1 MKPADVDVDLLWRL
15 FERFVA
21 ADTGARVGENRI
33 APHDERIVTFAHEV
47 AEPALA
53 EMGGNVRLDELN
65 NVVCTFGPLRGTEL
79 LFVAYPALH
88 HGNEMTDPLRAR
100 RAGEGEEV
108 RWIGLGAGQSKGA
121 LAAVCAAIELLRRHG
136 VDLDGRIAVAV
147 SSEGG
152 SSHTSARVLYRGL
165 DPLPAGAVL
174 VVGTEN
180 RISLGNR
187 GRVDV
192 VVEIHGRSTHSSS
205 PWLGENP
212 IPYVSDV
219 QALLADLDLGG
230 ETHPDLGPR
239 ALVPYKL
246 ECGPV
251 APHTIPEWCRL
262 VLDRRTLPGDA
273 EDAVLGQVARALDG
287 LPVTV
292 SAGPVMHPALVT
304 EEDTVVRALQ
314 TGAAATLDRPLETFY
329 PPYTFDAGYPCSLG
343 VPTVMCGPSSP
354 EIAGAGI
361 LGEDA
366 VLLSQLTAAAAVYAG
381 AVAALD

>member
-1 MKPADVDVDLLWRL
+1 VTPADVDRDRLWRL

-33 APHDERIVTFAHEV
+33 APDDPRVVAFAHDV
-47 AEPALA
+47 AAPALV
-53 EMGGNVRLDELN
+53 ELGGDVRIDELN
-65 NVVCTFGPLRGTEL
+65 NVICTFGPSGGGEL

-88 HGNEMTDPLRAR
+88 HGNEMADPLRAR
-100 RAGEGEEV
+100 RAGAGDVE
-108 RWIGLGAGQSKGA
+108 RWSGLGAGQSKGA
-121 LAAVCAAIELLRRHG
+121 LASVCAAVDLLRREG
-136 VDLDGRIAVAV
+136 FDLAGRMAIAV

-152 SSHTSARVLYRGL
+152 SSHTSAKALFRGL
-165 DPLPAGAVL
+165 DPLPLGAVL

-180 RISLGNR
+180 RISVGNR

-212 IPYVSDV
+212 IPLVAEV
-219 QALLADLDLGG
+219 QSRLAAIHLGDDP
-230 ETHPDLGPR
+230 HPLLGPR

-246 ECGPV
+246 ECGPI
-251 APHTIPEWCRL
+251 APHTIPAWCRL
-262 VLDRRTLPGDA
+262 VLDRRTLPGDTEA
-273 EDAVLGQVARALDG
+273 DVLAQIAAALEG
-287 LPVTV
+287 LPVSV
-292 SAGPVMHPALVT
+292 GAGPVMHPALVS
-304 EEDTVVRALQ
+304 EDDIVVRALQ
-314 TGAAATLDRPLETFY
+314 AGATAALGRRLDTFV

-361 LGEDA
+361 LGEDSIS
-366 VLLSQLTAAAAVYAG
+366 VGDLTAAAAFYAG

>member
-1 MKPADVDVDLLWRL
+1 MTSADVDRELLWRL

-33 APHDERIVTFAHEV
+33 APDDDRVVTFAHEV
-47 AEPALA
+47 AAPTLVEL
-53 EMGGNVRLDELN
+53 GGDVRIDRLN
-65 NVVCTFGPLRGTEL
+65 NVLCTFGERRGTEL

-88 HGNEMTDPLRAR
+88 HGNAMDDPLRAR
-100 RAGEGEEV
+100 RSGEGNDE
-108 RWIGLGAGQSKGA
+108 RWIGLGAGQSKAA
-121 LAAVCAAIELLRRHG
+121 LAAVCAALYLLQRCG
-136 VDLDGRIAVAV
+136 VSLEGRATVAV

-152 SSHTSARVLYRGL
+152 SSHTSAHALYEGL
-165 DPLPAGAVL
+165 EPLPAGAVL

-192 VVEIHGRSTHSSS
+192 VVEIHGRATHSSS

-212 IPYVSDV
+212 IPLVAEV
-219 QALLADLDLGG
+219 QARLGALDLGG
-230 ETHPDLGPR
+230 EVHLELGPR

-246 ECGPV
+246 ECGPI
-251 APHTIPEWCRL
+251 APHTIPGWCRL
-262 VLDRRTLPGDA
+262 VLDRRTLPGDV
-273 EDAVLGQVARALDG
+273 EDDVVAQIADVLHG
-287 LPVTV
+287 LPVSVT
-292 SAGPVMHPALVT
+292 AGPIMLPAIVS
-304 EEDTVVRALQ
+304 EDDLVVRALQ
-314 TGAAATLDRPLETFY
+314 AGAVTTLGDTLETFY

-366 VLLSQLTAAAAVYAG
+366 VLLSQITAAAAFYAG
-381 AVAALD
+381 AVASLD